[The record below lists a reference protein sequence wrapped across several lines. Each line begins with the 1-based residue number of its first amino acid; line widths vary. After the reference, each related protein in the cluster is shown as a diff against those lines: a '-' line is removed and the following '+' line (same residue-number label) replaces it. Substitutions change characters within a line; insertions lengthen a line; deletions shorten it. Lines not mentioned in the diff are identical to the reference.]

1 MAANQECCRQVASP
15 DGTSIRDVRA
25 LNRIM
30 MELMQKCTKD
40 DEVVDVEDLNR
51 WPFDF
56 DVVEF
61 LSTTTSASSINEL
74 MKMSRNLVASIR
86 I

>member
-1 MAANQECCRQVASP
+1 MVANQECCRQVASS

-25 LNRIM
+25 LSRIM

-40 DEVVDVEDLNR
+40 DEAIDVENLNR
-51 WPFDF
+51 WSFDF

-61 LSTTTSASSINEL
+61 LSATTSASSINEL
-74 MKMSRNLVASIR
+74 MKVSWNLAASIR